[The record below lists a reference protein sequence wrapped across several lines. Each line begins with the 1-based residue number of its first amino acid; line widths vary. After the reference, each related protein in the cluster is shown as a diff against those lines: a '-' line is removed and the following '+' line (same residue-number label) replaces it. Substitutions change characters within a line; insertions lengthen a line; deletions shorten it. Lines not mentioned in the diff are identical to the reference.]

1 MVDVDD
7 STKVYKIGGVSKKVR
22 YNDFWPNYSD
32 RYVAIELTE
41 KIMVELDDELYPSS
55 VEVCLRVKP
64 GTSRDFAEHLMKLSA
79 NQLSVGNLFI
89 LKVHDYEDLR
99 NDFQQGSYNQVQIRF
114 WMMGFLLLNILL
126 GIVGTFWFR
135 TQHRRAESALRIAVG
150 SSRMQLWQRLNKE
163 GLLLLTLAALPAAAI
178 CYNIGHLELTEGY
191 MEWGVVRFLIT
202 FVITY
207 FLMSLMILIGIWF
220 PARQCIRIQ
229 LAPVVCKFLNEC
241 FSSLCVKKCLIIQTG
256 NHLHHTGN
264 SIHLQILR
272 DDLIHLQTDKFK
284 LHALSLHRKRA
295 LCRTILTILS
305 FFPERIAFA
314 VLGSEFP
321 VPHVHLME

>member
-32 RYVAIELTE
+32 RYVAIEFPE

-99 NDFQQGSYNQVQIRF
+99 NDFQQGSYNQVQVRF

-150 SSRMQLWQRLNKE
+150 ASRMQLWQRLNKE
-163 GLLLLTLAALPAAAI
+163 GLLLLTLAALPATAI

-207 FLMSLMILIGIWF
+207 FLMSLMILVGIWF
-220 PARQCIRIQ
+220 PARQVIRIHP
-229 LAPVVCKFLNEC
+229 AEA
-241 FSSLCVKKCLIIQTG
+241 
-256 NHLHHTGN
+256 
-264 SIHLQILR
+264 LR
-272 DDLIHLQTDKFK
+272 
-284 LHALSLHRKRA
+284 
-295 LCRTILTILS
+295 
-305 FFPERIAFA
+305 E
-314 VLGSEFP
+314 E
-321 VPHVHLME
+321 